1 MTTRPVFLRR
11 TKIVCTIGPATSSPA
26 AIRRLAVAG
35 MNVARLNFSY
45 GTHES
50 HAAVIAAVRSIA
62 ADLGHPIGIL
72 QDLCGPKLRVGEL
85 SGGAMMLKAGE
96 RVTLR
101 LTGRAAPGDIPVP
114 LPELAGVAAPGHR
127 IFLSDGRIELRVIE
141 STRSAVSCHVTA
153 GGLLKSHQGINVPD
167 VALPIR
173 TVTAKDLAD
182 FRFGIEHEVD
192 WVAMSFLRRAQD
204 LTPLRRLAKQ
214 AGADV
219 PLISKIEKH
228 EAIADLDSIIA
239 ASDGIM
245 VARGDL
251 GIELPLAQVP
261 VLQKDIIGRCNA
273 AGKPVITATQMLE
286 SMIESPRPTR
296 AEVSDVANAVF
307 DGTDAVMLSGETAT
321 GRYPAA
327 AVRVMTDVIAR
338 AEAAYDFQ
346 RRWAECSAWPC
357 HTIADGI
364 SEAACGLA
372 RDVDAAAIISATS
385 TGYTALAVARQR
397 PKTRLVA
404 VTPNVA
410 TLRRLSL
417 VWGVHA
423 LPATRGRH
431 TDELIVNA
439 IDRAQEAGFVRA
451 GDRVVVTAGVP
462 RGAGNTNLIKVEVV
476 GKHERL

>member
-1 MTTRPVFLRR
+1 MKTRPPALRR
-11 TKIVCTIGPATSSPA
+11 TKIVCTIGPATASPA
-26 AIRRLAVAG
+26 AIRSLAVAG

-50 HAAVIAAVRSIA
+50 HAAVIAAIRSVAGDLDRPIA
-62 ADLGHPIGIL
+62 VL
-72 QDLCGPKLRVGEL
+72 QDLCGPKLRVGEIPGGEVRL
-85 SGGAMMLKAGE
+85 RSGDE
-96 RVTLR
+96 ITLR
-101 LTGRAAPGDIPVP
+101 LRGRPAPGDIPLP
-114 LPELAGVAAPGHR
+114 LPELAGAAEPGQR
-127 IFLSDGRIELRVIE
+127 LLLSDGRIELRVVA
-141 STRSAVSCHVTA
+141 SAGSAISCRVA
-153 GGLLKSHQGINVPD
+153 IGGLLESHQGINLPD
-167 VALPIR
+167 AVLPIR
-173 TVTAKDLAD
+173 TVTPKDLVD
-182 FRFGIEHEVD
+182 FRFGVEQKVD
-192 WVAMSFLRRAQD
+192 WVAMSFVRRAQD
-204 LTPLRRLAKQ
+204 LAPLRRLAKD
-214 AGADV
+214 AGADL

-228 EAIADLDSIIA
+228 EAIADLDNIID

-261 VLQKDIIGRCNA
+261 ILQKKIISRSNA

-286 SMIESPRPTR
+286 SMIASPRPTR

-307 DGTDAVMLSGETAT
+307 DGADAVMLSGETAA
-321 GRYPAA
+321 GHYPTA
-327 AVRVMTDVIAR
+327 AVRVMAEVVAR
-338 AEAAYDFQ
+338 AESAYDFEK
-346 RRWAECSAWPC
+346 RWVDCAAWPC
-357 HTIADGI
+357 DTIADGI

-372 RDVDAAAIISATS
+372 RDVNAAAIISATS
-385 TGYTALAVARQR
+385 TGHTALAVARQR

-423 LPATRGRH
+423 LLAARGRH
-431 TDELIVNA
+431 TDELIINA
-439 IDRAQEAGFVRA
+439 VHRAKEAGFVRV

-462 RGAGNTNLIKVEVV
+462 IGAGNTNLIKVEVV

>member
-1 MTTRPVFLRR
+1 MKTHHAPLRR

-35 MNVARLNFSY
+35 MDVARLNFSY

-50 HAAVIAAVRSIA
+50 HAAAIVAIRSIA
-62 ADLGHPIGIL
+62 ADLGRPIAIL

-85 SGGAMMLKAGE
+85 LGGQMPLRAGDEVTIRLSG
-96 RVTLR
+96 RVT
-101 LTGRAAPGDIPVP
+101 PGDIPLP
-114 LPELAGVAAPGHR
+114 LPELAGVAESGQRLMFA
-127 IFLSDGRIELRVIE
+127 DGRIELRVVDPAK
-141 STRSAVSCHVTA
+141 STITCRVIA
-153 GGLLKSHQGINVPD
+153 GGLLESHQGINVPD

-173 TVTAKDLAD
+173 TVTPKDIVD
-182 FRFGIEHEVD
+182 FRFGIDHEVD
-192 WVAMSFLRRAQD
+192 WVAMSFVRGAHD
-204 LTPLRRLAKQ
+204 LAPLRRLAKQ

-219 PLISKIEKH
+219 PIISKIEKH
-228 EAIADLDSIIA
+228 EAITGIDSIIA

-251 GIELPLAQVP
+251 GVELPLAEVP

-286 SMIESPRPTR
+286 SMIASPRPTR

-307 DGTDAVMLSGETAT
+307 DGTDAVMLSGETAA
-321 GRYPAA
+321 GHYPAA
-327 AVRVMTDVIAR
+327 AVRVMAEVIDR
-338 AEAAYDFQ
+338 AEAAYDFDA
-346 RRWAECSAWPC
+346 RWAECSAWPC

-372 RDVDAAAIISATS
+372 RDVEAAAIISATS
-385 TGYTALAVARQR
+385 SGQTALAVARQR
-397 PKTRLVA
+397 PKTRLIA

-410 TLRRLSL
+410 TLRRMSL

-423 LPATRGRH
+423 LLATRGRN
-431 TDELIVNA
+431 TDELIVSA
-439 IDRAQEAGFVRA
+439 IDRAKQAGFVRA

-476 GKHERL
+476 GQHERL